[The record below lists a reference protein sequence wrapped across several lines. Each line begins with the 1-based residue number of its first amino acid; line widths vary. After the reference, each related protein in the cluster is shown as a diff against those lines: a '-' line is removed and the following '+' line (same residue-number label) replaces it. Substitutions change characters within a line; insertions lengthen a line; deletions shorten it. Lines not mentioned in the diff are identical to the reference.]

1 MQEPLRGAVGKR
13 VADHVYGHI
22 AVLGRWPDT
31 LRARIE
37 QAASLARVTSGEHFN
52 VVKMHALGEQ
62 LSLLAY
68 DDFDAAPFPTLNK
81 SWRVNLATGTVV
93 YRDYADSRNPPV
105 LHRKELLLS
114 PDDPRVPEYA
124 ALTQTAEALG
134 LFDDPSRIGFREQWL
149 TRIAMQ
155 GYALQRNEF
164 IPVANVEFGT
174 AMPATVLAGP
184 IQRHL
189 TALSRT
195 NLSAPVQALW
205 RHGLISPERTFF
217 DYGCGKGDD
226 LRTLCA
232 NSIDANGWDP
242 HFRPDAERRTAD
254 TVNLG
259 FVINV
264 IEDLDE
270 RVEALRGA
278 YGCANGVLA
287 VAAMLASQQP
297 PDGRVHGDGYL
308 TSRNT
313 FQKYF
318 TQVQLRD
325 FIEHMLD
332 ESAIAVGPGVF
343 FVFKDKGLE
352 QRFLQRRYGARAA
365 HALQGSWLRAA
376 RVARAPKPR
385 REREHKPSREEAFI
399 AAHQA
404 KLHTL
409 WLAHVEL
416 GRQPVPDELAPDLV
430 EQLAVGG
437 GWAKLCRIA
446 TDTFDSEPRARAER
460 QKYQDLLVFA
470 ALQQFGKRQ
479 PYRNL
484 DGTLQRDIRYHF
496 GDYQALQHTAKN
508 LLLELSQPER
518 LHAACT
524 EASTRGLGWFED
536 SHSLQ
541 LHTQLVPQL
550 PALLRVYIACATV
563 LVGDIADF
571 DLVKIHIRSGKVTLL
586 RYEDFDPSPLPRLRQ
601 RVKVKLRELDLD
613 LFDYGSAAYPC
624 PLLYFKSRY
633 MNEECA
639 HYPEQVEFEAECEC
653 LGLLA
658 PGADEPNASDFF
670 AKLDACRWEIDG
682 YRLVRSRGAPTLDV
696 ACGRYLMYRDFI
708 ECGETQRRTGL
719 PNLPRQPDTYTALYE
734 LATHVLDPVID
745 YFGMIELS
753 YGFCSPE
760 LAREIPG
767 RIDPRVDQH
776 AGHELNRR
784 GKPICDRLGAACD
797 FLVTDEDME
806 EVALWVA
813 ANTPFDRLYFYGKDR
828 PIHVSYSPTPARQFV
843 RMTVSASGVQMPRV
857 DRSVTVYGQAEALLR
872 DPEH

>member
-1 MQEPLRGAVGKR
+1 MQEPLQGAVGKR
-13 VADHVYGHI
+13 VADHVYGHV
-22 AVLGRWPDT
+22 AVLRRWPDW

-37 QAASLARVTSGEHFN
+37 QAASLARVTSGLHFN
-52 VVKMHALGEQ
+52 VVKMHTLGEQ

-68 DDFDAAPFPTLNK
+68 DDFDDAPFPTLNK
-81 SWRVNLATGTVV
+81 SWRINLATGTVV
-93 YRDYADSRNPPV
+93 YRDYAGSHNPPI
-105 LHRKELLLS
+105 LHRKELLLP
-114 PDDPRVPEYA
+114 PDDPRIPRYA
-124 ALTQTAEALG
+124 TLTQTAEALG

-155 GYALQRNEF
+155 GYALQADEF
-164 IPVANVEFGT
+164 IPVANVGFDT
-174 AMPATVLAGP
+174 DMPTVLAGP
-184 IQRHL
+184 VQRHL

-217 DYGCGKGDD
+217 DYGCGKSDD
-226 LRTLCA
+226 VRTLCA

-297 PDGRVHGDGYL
+297 PDGHMHGDGYL

-325 FIEHMLD
+325 FIEHVLD

-365 HALQGSWLRAA
+365 HALQGTWLRMA
-376 RVARAPKPR
+376 RVARGPKPR
-385 REREHKPSREEAFI
+385 REREHKPSREAALI
-399 AAHQA
+399 ASHQA
-404 KLHTL
+404 GLHAL

-416 GRQPVPDELAPDLV
+416 GRPPVPDELAPDVV
-430 EQLAVGG
+430 EQLAAAGA
-437 GWAKLCRIA
+437 WAKLCRIA
-446 TDTFDSEPRARAER
+446 TREFDSEPRERAER
-460 QKYQDLLVFA
+460 QKCQDLLVFA

-479 PYRNL
+479 PYRDL
-484 DGTLQRDIRYHF
+484 DGALQRDIHYHF
-496 GDYQALQHTAKN
+496 GDYQTLQTTAKS
-508 LLLELSQPER
+508 LLPELSQPER
-518 LHAACT
+518 LYAACS
-524 EASTRGLGWFED
+524 EASARGLGWLED

-541 LHTQLVPQL
+541 LHTQLVLKL
-550 PALLRVYIACATV
+550 PALLRIYIACATV
-563 LVGDIADF
+563 LVGDIGDF

-586 RYEDFDPSPLPRLRQ
+586 QYEDFDTSPLPRLRQ
-601 RVKVKLRELDLD
+601 RVKVKLKELDLD
-613 LFDYGSAAYPC
+613 LFDYGSAAYPS
-624 PLLYFKSRY
+624 PLLYFKSRF
-633 MNEECA
+633 MNEECV
-639 HYPEQVEFEAECEC
+639 HYPEQVEFEAQCER
-653 LGLLA
+653 LGLLVA
-658 PGADEPNASDFF
+658 GTDEPSAADFS
-670 AKLDACRWEIDG
+670 ANLDACRWEIDG
-682 YRLVRSRGAPTLDV
+682 YRLVRSPGAPSLDA
-696 ACGRYLMYRDFI
+696 ACGHYLTYRHLI
-708 ECGETQRRTGL
+708 ECGETQGRTGL
-719 PNLPRQPDTYTALYE
+719 PNLPREPDTYTALHE

-753 YGFCSPE
+753 YGFCSAE
-760 LAREIPG
+760 LARAIPG
-767 RIDPRVDQH
+767 RIDPRLDQH

-784 GKPICDRLGAACD
+784 GKPICERLGAACD

-828 PIHVSYSPTPARQFV
+828 PIHVSYSNTPARQFV
-843 RMTVSASGVQMPRV
+843 RMSASVSGARVPCV
-857 DRSVTVYGQAEALLR
+857 DRLVPVYGQANG
-872 DPEH
+872 

>member
-1 MQEPLRGAVGKR
+1 MREPLQGVVGKR
-13 VADHVYGHI
+13 VADHVYGHV
-22 AVLGRWPDT
+22 AVLGRWPDA

-37 QAASLARVTSGEHFN
+37 QAASLACVTSGLHFN
-52 VVKMHALGEQ
+52 VVKMHTLGEQ

-68 DDFDAAPFPTLNK
+68 DDFDDAPFPMLRK
-81 SWRVNLATGTVV
+81 SWRINLATGTVV
-93 YRDYADSRNPPV
+93 YRDYADSHNPPI
-105 LHRKELLLS
+105 LHRKELLLP
-114 PDDPRVPEYA
+114 PDDPRIPSYA

-134 LFDDPSRIGFREQWL
+134 LFDDPTRIGFREQWL
-149 TRIAMQ
+149 TRIAAQ
-155 GYALQRNEF
+155 GYALQGGEF
-164 IPVANVEFGT
+164 IPVANVEFDT
-174 AMPATVLAGP
+174 KMPDTVLADP

-205 RHGLISPERTFF
+205 RHGLIGPERTFF

-232 NSIDANGWDP
+232 NRINANGWDP
-242 HFRPDAERRTAD
+242 HFRPEAELRTAD

-287 VAAMLASQQP
+287 VATMLASQQP

-325 FIEHMLD
+325 FIEHVLD
-332 ESAIAVGPGVF
+332 ESAVAVAPGVF

-352 QRFLQRRYGARAA
+352 QRFLQHRYGARAA
-365 HALQGSWLRAA
+365 HALQGTWLRMA

-385 REREHKPSREEAFI
+385 REREYQPSREEAFV
-399 AAHQA
+399 AVHQPQ
-404 KLHTL
+404 LHAL

-416 GRQPVPDELAPDLV
+416 GRPPVPDELNPDVV
-430 EQLAVGG
+430 EQLGAGRA
-437 GWAKLCRIA
+437 WAKLCRIA
-446 TDTFDSEPRARAER
+446 TDAFECEPRARAER
-460 QKYQDLLVFA
+460 QKYQDLIVFA

-479 PYRNL
+479 PYRHL
-484 DGTLQRDIRYHF
+484 DGSLQRDIRYHF
-496 GDYQALQHTAKN
+496 GDYQVLQTSAKN

-518 LHAACT
+518 LHAACV
-524 EASTRGLGWFED
+524 EASTHGLGWLED

-541 LHTQLVPQL
+541 LHTQLVAKL

-563 LVGDIADF
+563 LVGDIGEF
-571 DLVKIHIRSGKVTLL
+571 DLVKIHIRSGKVSLL
-586 RYEDFDPSPLPRLRQ
+586 QYEDFDTSPLPRLRQ
-601 RVKVKLRELDLD
+601 RIKIKLRELDLD

-633 MNEECA
+633 INEECA
-639 HYPEQVEFEAECEC
+639 HYPEQVEFEAAFER
-653 LGLLA
+653 LDLLSA
-658 PGADEPNASDFF
+658 DADELSAADLF
-670 AKLDACRWEIDG
+670 ARLTACRWEIDG
-682 YRLVRSRGAPTLDV
+682 YRLVRSRSAPDLDA
-696 ACGRYLMYRDFI
+696 ACGRYLTYRHLI
-708 ECGETQRRTGL
+708 ECGETQQRTGL
-719 PNLPRQPDTYTALYE
+719 PNLPHLPDTYTALYE
-734 LATHVLDPVID
+734 LAAHVLDPVID

-753 YGFCSPE
+753 YGFCSAK

-767 RIDPRVDQH
+767 RIDPRLDQH

-784 GKPICDRLGAACD
+784 GKPICERLGVACD

-828 PIHVSYSPTPARQFV
+828 PIHVSYSNTPARQFV
-843 RMTVSASGVQMPRV
+843 RMSASASGARVPRV
-857 DRSVTVYGQAEALLR
+857 DRSVTVYGQAN
-872 DPEH
+872 H